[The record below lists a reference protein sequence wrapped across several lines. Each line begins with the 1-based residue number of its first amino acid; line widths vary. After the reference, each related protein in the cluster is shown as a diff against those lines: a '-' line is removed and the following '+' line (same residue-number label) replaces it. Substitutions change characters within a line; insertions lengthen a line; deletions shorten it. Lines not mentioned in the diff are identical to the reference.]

1 MENWTA
7 DEARDLL
14 GQYGGDIINDFAE
27 PQWNETEDTMGSGYV
42 YVDTLNTVCHE
53 VSGHLALKVLT
64 QFEDN
69 NDISTE
75 SAFLTG
81 PFFQSSFDNS
91 WPRPNY
97 QQADLARRIM
107 AANGSAAGGSDR
119 PEDGQAP
126 SVGQGS
132 IKIEAY
138 PDPSFLRAHNAG
150 TRQSSYGSTGVS
162 TGNPDTMGHQ
172 NGQNALRHTIERNEP
187 LPKTTGYGA
196 PIPHAAGLG
205 MRPTAPSTVETGTYM
220 SVGFPPIPG
229 YSEPTGDLPF
239 GDMSIGPKIEKTSG
253 HAGANTNGG
262 QYPGASLD
270 QIAGNAARAVAGGPD
285 AGAHD
290 NMVGN
295 NAATVA
301 VGAGASVDTGG
312 ASHASGQDN
321 MPARR
326 GRGRPRGSKRKE
338 PSSGQQDNR
347 PAARARTGTRTL
359 TTPADSPVASAE
371 QQDNNPAA
379 RARMTPIGPPV
390 VSTEQQDNNPA
401 ARMTP
406 TGPPVASDEHPDN
419 KPAARAAPARMTPT
433 GPPVASA
440 EQQDMRPAAVAA
452 RNLAARAARMTS
464 PNPPVTLPDGNVSH
478 TASLGPPT
486 HGRKTWAVFEMY
498 DPFCCHICF
507 HVFQDEQPLREHYW
521 AKHRE
526 QEGILTKRDLYESYH
541 YAKCTNMKTL
551 GWYKYQGIDTTYT
564 GGDPKMME
572 LRRIMRVIFRPT
584 DPDYLKEVYKDQP
597 MTSTEAKKAKEKE
610 AADKEATNKE

>member
-1 MENWTA
+1 MANWTA

-14 GQYGGDIINDFAE
+14 GQYVGDIIDDLAE
-27 PQWNETEDTMGSGYV
+27 PQWNETEDTMGSGYA

-81 PFFQSSFDNS
+81 PFFQASFDNS

-126 SVGQGS
+126 PVGQGS

-150 TRQSSYGSTGVS
+150 TRQSTYGIGTGVS

-187 LPKTTGYGA
+187 LPNTTGYGA

-205 MRPTAPSTVETGTYM
+205 MRPAAPSTVETGTYM

-295 NAATVA
+295 NAAAVT

-326 GRGRPRGSKRKE
+326 GRGRPRGSKRKA

-359 TTPADSPVASAE
+359 TTPAGPPPASAE
-371 QQDNNPAA
+371 QQDN
-379 RARMTPIGPPV
+379 
-390 VSTEQQDNNPA
+390 EPA

-406 TGPPVASDEHPDN
+406 TGPPVASTEHQDN
-419 KPAARAAPARMTPT
+419 NPAARMTPT

-452 RNLAARAARMTS
+452 RNVAARAARMTS

-507 HVFQDEQPLREHYW
+507 HVAADEQPLREHYW

-526 QEGILTKRDLYESYH
+526 QEGILTKRDLYESYY

-564 GGDPKMME
+564 GEDPKMME

-597 MTSTEAKKAKEKE
+597 MTSSEAKKAKEKE
-610 AADKEATNKE
+610 ATDKE